1 MMRTRTFVS
10 LGIIAVALSLSACSS
25 TMASNTT
32 ALRATLT
39 GANEVPATS
48 STGTGRVD
56 AILDQHTHVLTWT
69 VTYDGLTG
77 PVKAGHF
84 HGPAA
89 VGANAPVALAFSGS
103 MESPIKGM
111 ATLTDAQAADVLA
124 GKWYVNLH
132 TAANPKGEIRGQV
145 LPAQ

>member
-39 GANEVPATS
+39 GANEVPATA

-56 AILDQHTHVLTWT
+56 AILDQQTHVLTWT

-77 PVKAGHF
+77 TVKAGHF

-103 MESPIKGM
+103 MESPIKGT
-111 ATLTDAQAADVLA
+111 ATLTDTQAADLLA